1 LSNAFDF
8 KGQFAKIK
16 PQTEPKPAPAT
27 ETLKL
32 DAIADKHEFV
42 SREPAT
48 RVKRERVRNQ
58 TGPIEVLSVKGPLDV
73 MNRFKDY
80 CNAQGHSSY
89 WQAIDAL
96 LRKAGG

>member
-1 LSNAFDF
+1 MSNAFDF
-8 KGQFAKIK
+8 KTKLAGIK
-16 PQTEPKPAPAT
+16 PQGDLKPVSAV
-27 ETLKL
+27 EKIKV
-32 DAIADKHEFV
+32 DAVADKHEFV